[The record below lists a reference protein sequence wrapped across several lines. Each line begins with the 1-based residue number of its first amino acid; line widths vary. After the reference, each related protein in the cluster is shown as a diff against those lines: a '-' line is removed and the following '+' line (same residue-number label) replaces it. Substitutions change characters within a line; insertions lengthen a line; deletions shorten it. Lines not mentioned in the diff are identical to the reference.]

1 MTDHDLLI
9 KIAANVE
16 LMNERLFGDE
26 NGEIYSARER
36 LSKLEEFRNM
46 IRGGFALLT
55 FVVGLLGSAFMYHL
69 FFGRG

>member
-9 KIAANVE
+9 KISATLE
-16 LMNERLFGDE
+16 LLNERLFGDE
-26 NGEIYSARER
+26 NGEIFTARDR

-55 FVVGLLGSAFMYHL
+55 FVVGLLGTAFVYHV